1 MQFGQTWRRQL
12 ARVLAPCLLALGLVA
27 CGSDGG
33 SSDTPNPPPPTQ
45 AVGTVSGRVL
55 SSATGAGVA
64 GVKVSAGTR
73 STTSGADGSYSLA
86 QVPAGDPTPL
96 SYELAGYAPAFASV
110 VLADGGTATANP
122 RLLVVGATQTFAAAT
137 AATVTVAGSPAR
149 VDLPAASL
157 VNARTGAAASGTITA
172 ELTVIDPATDP
183 AGMPGN
189 YTAAAAGGGRQT
201 IESFGAISVNLRDAA
216 GNALNLATGQR
227 ATIRI
232 PVSTRSADVPATMPL
247 FYFNETTGLW
257 VQEGTATLAGTAPNL
272 YYEGTVAH
280 FSIWNAD
287 QVSETIRVNGCVVD
301 ANGNPVANVDVSTV
315 GQDYSGQARGLTNA
329 QGRFSVPMRKG
340 GIASVFGELG
350 TRATNVRS
358 AGPSQVDIELT
369 PCLVLGSSAQAP
381 TIIVQP
387 ASQTAQAGGFV
398 LFEVR
403 AIGSG
408 VLRYQWTRN
417 GTPIAS
423 VTGAAL
429 LVFPVAAGDDG
440 ALYRV
445 IVTNDVGSVTSDPA
459 TLSVPAEPQPPLIVT
474 QPQPAS
480 ATVGGTASFSVGAQ
494 SQGGTLSYQWRRNG
508 APVAGATASSTTTP
522 VLSAGDDGALYSVLV
537 SSSNGTSVLSNA
549 VRLTVTGVPV
559 APSITTQPRDVSV
572 GVGQA
577 ASFSVVADGTP
588 TLRYQWRREGADIA
602 GATAATYTTPATV
615 LGDSG
620 ARFSVVVS
628 NDTGSATSTAATL
641 TVTPPVGQGGYY
653 LLAPAGATVQGTV
666 TFANGTQTL
675 ESPALVAVSTSN
687 PSATPV
693 TLVPAG
699 QGSGFGLPVF
709 EGTVAGGQL
718 SNLRSRYSVY
728 LQGNRF
734 YKVDQLVS
742 GSGAPAPQLLT
753 DLSTQA
759 ICGANG
765 TPLQDFDVEGFD
777 LADPVKSWLFVRAPG
792 ADGQCGNADDVVRA
806 ARVEMGPTS
815 SALNLGTAIPVAG
828 VRSNSGAFTGL
839 VVRNGTQLQLLN
851 AELGGA
857 TNLFTVGANFAN
869 GPVVMAGSAPG
880 VWFFADAGKVWAV
893 DLAAPATR
901 REVATLAAG
910 EVLGTDVL
918 GSGAEFFVPL
928 DGTSGTRVVRVAAA
942 GLAAT
947 PLATFSSRV
956 TNLLAT
962 DTHLVAT
969 TASGNPQA
977 VPRSGGT
984 PVPLLSL
991 ALGESVTQASV
1002 GASTVAL
1009 SVLSVNFQTG
1019 DFGTRVV
1026 LVNADGSNPQTLPN
1040 AALVGSVAA
1049 ASMPLTQTLDRAYAV
1064 FVADNVASG
1073 INQAGATVRA
1083 LALDTRSTLV
1093 TYGTLPATPEGQL
1106 ISFVAGPLQYTQPGL
1121 FAFVGISGQTA
1132 AYDLIFFDSD
1142 SPGLTRVT
1150 QFIGNPGRA
1159 AAARV
1164 QRAANAR
1171 R

>member
-1 MQFGQTWRRQL
+1 M
-12 ARVLAPCLLALGLVA
+12 AACLLALGLGA
-27 CGSDGG
+27 CGGG
-33 SSDTPNPPPPTQ
+33 GGGTDTPNPPPPNP

-55 SSATGAGVA
+55 SSATGAGLA
-64 GVKVSAGTR
+64 NVKVSAGTR
-73 STTSGADGSYSLA
+73 STTTGADGSYSLA

-96 SYELAGYAPAFASV
+96 SYELAGYAPGFASV
-110 VLADGGTATANP
+110 TLADGGTATANP
-122 RLLVVGATQTFAAAT
+122 RLLAVGATQTFAAAT
-137 AATVTVAGSPAR
+137 AASVTVAGSPAR

-172 ELTVIDPATDP
+172 ELTMIDPATDP
-183 AGMPGN
+183 ASMPGN

-216 GNALNLATGQR
+216 GNALNLAAGQR

-232 PVSTRSADVPATMPL
+232 PVSTRSATVPPTIPL

-257 VQEGTATLAGTAPNL
+257 VQEGTATLAGTEPNR

-280 FSIWNAD
+280 FSVWNAD
-287 QVSETIRVNGCVVD
+287 QVAETIRVNGCVVD
-301 ANGNPVANVDVSTV
+301 ASGNPVANVEVSTV
-315 GQDYSGQARGLTNA
+315 GQDYSGQASGLTNA

-369 PCLVLGSSAQAP
+369 PCLVLGSNAQAP

-387 ASQTAQAGGFV
+387 ASQTAEPGGFAI
-398 LFEVR
+398 FEVR

-423 VTGAAL
+423 ARGATWF
-429 LVFPVAAGDDG
+429 VFPVAAGDDG
-440 ALYRV
+440 AVYRV
-445 IVTNDVGSVTSDPA
+445 IVTNDVGSITSDPA
-459 TLSVPAEPQPPLIVT
+459 TLTVPAEPQPPAIVA

-480 ATVGGTASFSVGAQ
+480 APVGGTATFSVVAQ
-494 SQGGTLSYQWRRNG
+494 SQGGTLGYQWLRNG
-508 APVAGATASSTTTP
+508 AAVAGATGPSYTTP
-522 VLSAGDDGALYSVLV
+522 VLGTADDGALYAVRI
-537 SSSNGTSVLSNA
+537 SSSNGTTVLSSE
-549 VRLTVTGVPV
+549 VRLTVTGTPV
-559 APSITTQPRDVSV
+559 APSISTQPRDASV

-588 TLRYQWRREGADIA
+588 TLRYQWRRDGTDIP

-628 NDTGSATSTAATL
+628 NDVGTTPSNAATL

-653 LLAPAGATVQGTV
+653 LLSPAGAPVQGTV

-675 ESPALVAVSTSN
+675 DSPALVAVSTTN

-699 QGSGFGLPVF
+699 QGSGFGVPVF

-718 SNLRSRYSVY
+718 SNLRSRYSVFV
-728 LQGNRF
+728 QGNRF
-734 YKVDQLVS
+734 YKVDQVVS
-742 GSGAPAPQLLT
+742 GNGAPVPQLLT
-753 DLSTQA
+753 DLTTQA
-759 ICGANG
+759 VCGSDG
-765 TPLQDFDVEGFD
+765 TPLQDFDVEGYD
-777 LADPVKSWLFVRAPG
+777 LADPAKSWLFVRAPG
-792 ADGQCGNADDVVRA
+792 ADGQCGTADDVVRA
-806 ARVEMGPTS
+806 ARVEMGPAS
-815 SALNLGTAIPVAG
+815 SALNLGTAVPVAG
-828 VRSNSGAFTGL
+828 VRSATGALTGL
-839 VVRNGTQLQLLN
+839 VVRNGTQVQLLN

-857 TNLFTVGANFAN
+857 TNLFAVGANFAN
-869 GPVVMAGSAPG
+869 GPVVLAGSAPG

-901 REVATLAAG
+901 REVATLAAN
-910 EVLGTDVL
+910 ETLGIDVL
-918 GSGAEFFVPL
+918 GVGGEFFVPV
-928 DGTSGTRVVRVAAA
+928 DGTAGTRVLRVAAA
-942 GLAAT
+942 GLVAT
-947 PLATFSSRV
+947 PLATFGSRV
-956 TNLLAT
+956 NELLAT

-969 TASGNPQA
+969 VSGGSPLA

-984 PVPLLSL
+984 PAALLTL
-991 ALGESVTQASV
+991 GLGESVTQAHA

-1009 SVLSVNFQTG
+1009 SVLSVNLQTG
-1019 DFGTRVV
+1019 SFGTRVV
-1026 LVNADGSNPQTLPN
+1026 LVNGDGSNAQTIAN

-1049 ASMPLTQTLDRAYAV
+1049 ASMPLAQSLDRSHAV
-1064 FVADNVASG
+1064 FVVDNLASG

-1093 TYGTLPATPEGQL
+1093 TYGTLPAAPEGQL
-1106 ISFVAGPLQYTQPGL
+1106 ISFFGGPLQYGQPGL
-1121 FAFVGISGQTA
+1121 FAFIGTASQTV
-1132 AYDLIFFDSD
+1132 AYDLFFFDSD

-1150 QFIGNPGRA
+1150 QFNTGRA
-1159 AAARV
+1159 APAQLRRRAR
-1164 QRAANAR
+1164 
-1171 R
+1171 